1 VLEGPAPPEE
11 YAVFALLA
19 QAAES
24 SSPFGG
30 QFGMLPLVV
39 IFFAIFYFMIIRPQQ
54 KQQKDHKSWVDQ
66 LKKGD
71 EVVTGGGVIGK
82 VSVVAGDIV
91 TLEVAN
97 NVKLRVM
104 KAQITGPFAVPV
116 APPAPAQAK
125 TDEKAAASPA
135 EEPSKK

>member
-1 VLEGPAPPEE
+1 M
-11 YAVFALLA
+11 FALLA

-82 VSVVAGDIV
+82 VFLVAGDIV

-104 KAQITGPFAVPV
+104 KAQITGPFAAA
-116 APPAPAQAK
+116 APPATATAK
-125 TDEKAAASPA
+125 TDDKAAASPA